1 MAATSLVRENINIA
15 LKAVGGQKLRTV
27 LTMLIIAFGIMSLV
41 GILTSVDAIKNSI
54 TDNFTSMGANTF
66 TIRNRSGNVSF
77 GKRTKQKRFQTITYE
92 QATRFKE
99 EFSFSGTM
107 VSTSCIATQIGIMK
121 YGNKKTNPNI
131 AVWGAD
137 ENYLATGGYE
147 IDYGRNFSSQ
157 EIISGT
163 PVIILGS
170 SVVTAIFDKKVN
182 PLDKF
187 VVLGGI
193 RYRVVGVL
201 KEKGSS
207 FGFGGDKMAI
217 IPITN
222 ARIYY
227 NTNGK
232 MSFAISVMCTNALAM
247 EAATAEATGLMRKI
261 RHVAI
266 DAEDNFTITKSDS
279 LASMLIDNIQYATL
293 FATIIGLIT
302 LLGAAIGLMNIMLVS
317 VTERTREIGV
327 RKAIGAKAQTIRD
340 QFLVEA
346 IVIGQL
352 GGFLGILLGI
362 LIGNG
367 VAMALGTGFI
377 IPWLWIGLGV
387 VLCLIVAII
396 SGLYPAIKASKLDP
410 IEALRYE

>member
-1 MAATSLVRENINIA
+1 MASTSLLRENIRIA
-15 LKAVGGQKLRTV
+15 LTAVSGQKLRTT
-27 LTMLIIAFGIMSLV
+27 LTVLIIAFGIMSLV

-54 TDNFTSMGANTF
+54 NDNFTSMGANTF

-77 GKRTKQKRFQTITYE
+77 GKRSKQKRFETITYD
-92 QATRFKE
+92 QARRFKAE
-99 EFSFSGTM
+99 YGFEGAV
-107 VSTSCIATQIGIMK
+107 VSISSIATQIGTLK
-121 YGNKKTNPNI
+121 FGSKKSNPNI
-131 AVWGAD
+131 LVWGGD
-137 ENYLATGGYE
+137 DSYVQTSGYE
-147 IDYGRNFSSQ
+147 LDYGRNFSTQ
-157 EIISGT
+157 EVESGA

-170 SVVTAIFDKKVN
+170 SVISTLFGQKIN
-182 PLDKF
+182 PIDKF
-187 VVLGGI
+187 ITVGGL
-193 RYRVVGVL
+193 RYRVIGVL

-207 FGFGGDKMAI
+207 FAFGGDKIGI

-232 MSFAISVMCTNALAM
+232 MSFAISVMCNNALTID
-247 EAATAEATGLMRKI
+247 AATAEATGLMRKI
-261 RHVAI
+261 RRVGL

-293 FATIIGLIT
+293 FATIIGMIT

-327 RKAIGAKAQTIRD
+327 RKAIGAKANTIRN
-340 QFLVEA
+340 QFLAEA
-346 IVIGQL
+346 IVIGQI
-352 GGFLGILLGI
+352 GGFVGIMLGIA
-362 LIGNG
+362 IGNA
-367 VAMALGTGFI
+367 VAAGLGTGFI
-377 IPWLWIGLGV
+377 IPWAWIGLGV

-396 SGLYPAIKASKLDP
+396 SGIYPAIKASRLDP

>member
-1 MAATSLVRENINIA
+1 MAATSLVRENIRIA
-15 LKAVGGQKLRTV
+15 LTAVSGQKLRTT
-27 LTMLIIAFGIMSLV
+27 LTVLIIAFGIMSLV

-54 TDNFTSMGANTF
+54 NDNFTSMGANTF

-77 GKRTKQKRFQTITYE
+77 GKRTKQKRFETITFD
-92 QATRFKE
+92 QASRFKN
-99 EFSFSGTM
+99 EFAFEGAV
-107 VSTSCIATQIGIMK
+107 VSVSSMATQIGTLK
-121 YGNKKTNPNI
+121 YGNKKTNPNTL
-131 AVWGAD
+131 VWGGD
-137 ENYLATGGYE
+137 ENYVTTSGYE
-147 IDYGRNFSSQ
+147 VSYGRNFSSQ
-157 EIISGT
+157 EVLSGA

-170 SVVTAIFDKKVN
+170 AVATSIFTQKIN
-182 PLDKF
+182 PIDRF
-187 VVLGGI
+187 ITVGGM
-193 RYRVVGVL
+193 RYRVIGVL

-207 FGFGGDKMAI
+207 FAFGGDKIAI

-222 ARIYY
+222 ARVYY

-232 MSFAISVMCTNALAM
+232 MSFAISVMSNNALAL

-261 RHVAI
+261 RRVGL

-293 FATIIGLIT
+293 FATIIGMIT

-327 RKAIGAKAQTIRD
+327 RKAIGAKAQTIRN
-340 QFLVEA
+340 QFLAEA
-346 IVIGQL
+346 IVIGQI
-352 GGFLGILLGI
+352 GGFVGILLGI

-367 VAMALGTGFI
+367 VALALGTGFI
-377 IPWLWIGLGV
+377 IPWVWIGLGV

-396 SGLYPAIKASKLDP
+396 SGIYPAIKASKLDP